1 VPRRVGALAGLIL
14 LCGLYLVIAPWVT
27 GFGGAGR
34 LAVSSTVAGLALALL
49 AVADALFFARMRGI
63 FWVVPV
69 IGAWVVVSP
78 WVIGRGEDLG
88 LTATAWAGNAIA
100 GVLVVLA
107 GAMLVAPAFR
117 RSP

>member
-1 VPRRVGALAGLIL
+1 
-14 LCGLYLVIAPWVT
+14 
-27 GFGGAGR
+27 
-34 LAVSSTVAGLALALL
+34 
-49 AVADALFFARMRGI
+49 
-63 FWVVPV
+63 
-69 IGAWVVVSP
+69 
-78 WVIGRGEDLG
+78 VIGRGEDLG